1 MGLSECSC
9 AGRRQEMQEMQEMQE
24 HPQMA
29 PWVCFLSML
38 PQGLFTSCLN
48 LAKVA
53 SMLSAL
59 PVR

>member
-9 AGRRQEMQEMQEMQE
+9 AGRRQEMQEMQEM